1 MATLRPNEGYSHVA
15 CRLLGIKID
24 HNYSP
29 EEKREM
35 NLLAGQLKNITTG
48 HNTHRLYE
56 GFIMPVSNNIEKLEE
71 INPAFRARMAQLR
84 AQD

>member
-1 MATLRPNEGYSHVA
+1 A

-24 HNYSP
+24 HHYTAD
-29 EEKREM
+29 ETREM

-56 GFIMPVSNNIEKLEE
+56 GFIMPVSNNIEKLEA
-71 INPAFRARMAQLR
+71 INPSFKARMDQLR
-84 AQD
+84 AQEQD